1 MVPPE
6 VSSLGFSEKIVYL
19 PHSYQAN
26 DYNVSYGFCPGG
38 EDLRECQAS
47 VRYIRRTDLLLSL
60 IHI

>member
-6 VSSLGFSEKIVYL
+6 LSYVGFSEKLVYL

-26 DYNVSYGFCPGG
+26 DYNVSHGFCPGG

-47 VRYIRRTDLLLSL
+47 VRYVLVRKI
-60 IHI
+60 